1 MENKE
6 EVETQM
12 IPVVPALTMSGI
24 INASISGIVS
34 FIAVYFF
41 APIWEKITNWWNK
54 KRKEDLK

>member
-6 EVETQM
+6 EVKAQM

-34 FIAVYFF
+34 FIAVYLFT
-41 APIWEKITNWWNK
+41 PVWKKIIDFWTTNK
-54 KRKEDLK
+54 KEDSK

>member
-41 APIWEKITNWWNK
+41 TPIWNKIVKYWNNNEI
-54 KRKEDLK
+54 R

>member
-6 EVETQM
+6 ETKTQM

-41 APIWEKITNWWNK
+41 TPVWKKITNWWNNK
-54 KRKEDLK
+54 EKEDSK

>member
-12 IPVVPALTMSGI
+12 IPIVPALTLGGI
-24 INASISGIVS
+24 INASVSGIVS

-41 APIWEKITNWWNK
+41 TPVWNK
-54 KRKEDLK
+54 MINYWNNSEIR

>member
-12 IPVVPALTMSGI
+12 IPVVPALTFGGI
-24 INASISGIVS
+24 INASVSGIVS

-41 APIWEKITNWWNK
+41 TPVWNK
-54 KRKEDLK
+54 IVNYWNNNEIR

>member
-12 IPVVPALTMSGI
+12 IPIVPALTFSGI

-41 APIWEKITNWWNK
+41 TPIWNKAINYWNK
-54 KRKEDLK
+54 DDIR

>member
-12 IPVVPALTMSGI
+12 IPVVPALTFSGI

-41 APIWEKITNWWNK
+41 TPIWSKIVKYWNNNEI
-54 KRKEDLK
+54 R

>member
-41 APIWEKITNWWNK
+41 TPVWNK
-54 KRKEDLK
+54 IVNYWNNNEIR

>member
-12 IPVVPALTMSGI
+12 IPIVPALTFSGI
-24 INASISGIVS
+24 INASVSGIVS

-41 APIWEKITNWWNK
+41 TPVWSKITNYWNNN
-54 KRKEDLK
+54 EIH

>member
-12 IPVVPALTMSGI
+12 IPVVPALTFGGI
-24 INASISGIVS
+24 INASVSGIVS

-41 APIWEKITNWWNK
+41 APIWNKIVNYWNNNEI
-54 KRKEDLK
+54 R

>member
-6 EVETQM
+6 EEAKTQM
-12 IPVVPALTMSGI
+12 IPIVPALTISGI

-41 APIWEKITNWWNK
+41 TPIWNKIIRSYNN
-54 KRKEDLK
+54 KRKEN

>member
-6 EVETQM
+6 EVKTQM
-12 IPVVPALTMSGI
+12 IPIVPALTFSGI

-41 APIWEKITNWWNK
+41 TPVWNKITNYWNK
-54 KRKEDLK
+54 NDIH

>member
-12 IPVVPALTMSGI
+12 IPIVPALTFSGI

-41 APIWEKITNWWNK
+41 TPIWNKAINYWNK
-54 KRKEDLK
+54 DDIH